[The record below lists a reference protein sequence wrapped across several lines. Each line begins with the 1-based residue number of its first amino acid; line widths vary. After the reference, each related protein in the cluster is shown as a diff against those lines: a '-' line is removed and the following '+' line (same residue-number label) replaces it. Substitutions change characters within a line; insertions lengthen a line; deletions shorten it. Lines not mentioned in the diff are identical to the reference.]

1 MKNCSHCG
9 FPLGSRPGLKDDG
22 HTCFACLNI
31 TIKNNINFKERQ
43 EWLTEYISKNKKI
56 DSKYDCI
63 VAVSG
68 GKDSHMIVKRLI
80 ENHGIVNPLLVTLL
94 DEFTQTQAGISNIK
108 NIAEYFDL
116 DHILFRYKPK
126 TAKREMYEGFVNE
139 LNPLKTHD
147 ERMVGFNGIATNFAK
162 LYNINLVFY
171 GENAEFEYG
180 NSDELKIFHPMS
192 NDDIKYIYLGAI
204 YPYSIKD
211 SLNEAKL
218 VGFKDLDDF
227 EEWDRQ
233 GTIENYT
240 QLDSVGYIAHQWC
253 KFVKFGAQRCADIAS
268 RLVREGAISKEQ
280 AILSINEK
288 DYILDP
294 KAKRDLCKTIGIDE
308 KYFDEIVDKHA
319 NLNIVEKDINGI
331 YKRKK

>member
-31 TIKNNINFKERQ
+31 PIKNNINFKERQ

-108 NIAEYFDL
+108 NISEYFDL

-147 ERMVGFNGIATNFAK
+147 DRMVGFNGIATNFAK